1 MSEQRLR
8 TALEDLAAGPVTLLI
23 TGGIGMGKTAA
34 LEAVRRRLRETGRAV
49 VSTPPERES
58 GAAVVVDDAHLLAPA
73 DLRRLADLAAD
84 PDVTVVV
91 AAEPR
96 EHDPDL
102 RRLTAAMERE
112 RARITLAPLASADA
126 ATLAETAGIPLLV
139 EAVAANRPVPVA
151 LVERLRRLPE
161 TDLEALLIAT
171 LSTDLGAADLAG
183 ALGIGAEAGSRLIDR
198 ARATGLAE
206 PSQLPEF
213 RQSVHRAV
221 AQILGAARH
230 HEIES
235 DLLRT
240 QLAAGTLS
248 AELALQLAE
257 HGMRDPG
264 LAEPLR
270 ASASAH
276 PHDHCLRARI
286 LQAAERSGAP
296 EVRPALAE
304 ALALC
309 GRCSAAADVADELL
323 SAADPA
329 DRAAGVR
336 VAAALAAHDGNA
348 AQAAELFGWLGPY
361 PDTPTAAGAV
371 IAHLGCGDA
380 VSARAAL
387 GAEHAGPPT
396 AAARAA
402 RSLAD
407 GLLMTV
413 DGRYPAAAVR
423 LGQAAAADRAAG
435 MAPDS
440 TAALVTLAAVHNG
453 DAPRAR
459 SVIARAVAAGGEPL
473 FSRRHR
479 LLQGW
484 IRMQDGQLGAAAN
497 DADAAATPEA
507 HRRDALWSAALRTAI
522 ARRGGDSGA
531 LQRHWYDGMEALA
544 EYAVDLYSLLPLGEL
559 WMAAARLRQADRMA
573 PFLDQAFGVLASL
586 GDPPAW
592 SLPLH
597 WAGVH
602 AGILGNDPAAVAPHG
617 QALAVA
623 ANDSPFAAALAAGGR
638 TWLRVLAHQV
648 DPEEVIAAARGL
660 SGFGLTSDATRLA
673 GQAALSAGDPKV
685 SALMLQVARDLKV
698 PTTDSGTEAGAAGAA
713 PDPAAPPVGGPAHGP
728 AAALSDREREVAEL
742 LLLGMPYRDIGAQL
756 FISAKTVEHHV
767 ARIRRRLG
775 AQSRSEML
783 SMLRA
788 LLGAGGAART
798 G

>member
-8 TALEDLAAGPVTLLI
+8 TALEDLTAGPVTLLI
-23 TGGIGMGKTAA
+23 TGGIGMGKTTA
-34 LEAVRRRLRETGRAV
+34 LETVRRGLREAGRTV
-49 VSTPPERES
+49 VSAAPPGGES
-58 GAAVVVDDAHLLAPA
+58 DAAVVVDDAHLLSPA
-73 DLRRLADLAAD
+73 ELRRLTDLAAD

-102 RRLTAAMERE
+102 RRLTAVMERE

-126 ATLAETAGIPLLV
+126 VTFAETAGIPLLV
-139 EAVAANRPVPVA
+139 AASTAHRTVPVA
-151 LVERLRRLPE
+151 LAERLRRLPE
-161 TDLEALLIAT
+161 QELEALLVTT
-171 LSTDLGAADLAG
+171 LGTDLGAADLAA
-183 ALGIGAEAGSRLIDR
+183 ALGVATDAAFLLVDR

-206 PSQLPEF
+206 PAQPPEF
-213 RQSVHRAV
+213 RQSVHQAA

-235 DLLRT
+235 ALLRT

-248 AELALQLAE
+248 ADLALQLAE
-257 HGMRDPG
+257 HGLRDAA

-270 ASASAH
+270 WAAAAH

-286 LQAAERSGAP
+286 LQAAHHSGAP
-296 EVRPALAE
+296 DVRPALAE

-309 GRCSAAADVADELL
+309 GRCPEAADLADALL
-323 SAADPA
+323 GAADPA
-329 DRAAGVR
+329 ERAAGVR
-336 VAAALAAHDGNA
+336 VAAALAAHDGNI
-348 AQAAELFGWLGPY
+348 AQAADLFGWLGPY
-361 PDTPTAAGAV
+361 PDTPTAAAAV

-380 VSARAAL
+380 AGARTAL
-387 GAEHAGPPT
+387 AAEHAGPPT

-402 RSLAD
+402 RGLAD
-407 GLLMTV
+407 GLLLTV
-413 DGRYPAAAVR
+413 DGPYPAAAVK
-423 LGQAAAADRAAG
+423 LGQAAAANRAAG
-435 MAPDS
+435 VAPDS
-440 TAALVTLAAVHNG
+440 TAALVTLAALHNG

-459 SVIARAVAAGGEPL
+459 SVITRAVAAGVEPL
-473 FSRRHR
+473 FRRRHR
-479 LLQGW
+479 LLHGW
-484 IRMQDGQLGAAAN
+484 IRMQDGQLSAAAA
-497 DADAAATPEA
+497 DADAATADP
-507 HRRDALWSAALRTAI
+507 HRRDALWAAALRTAV
-522 ARRGGDSGA
+522 ARRGGDAGA
-531 LQRHWYDGMEALA
+531 VQRHWYEGMEALA

-573 PFLDQAFGVLASL
+573 PFLDQAVRVLAAL

-617 QALAVA
+617 QALAA
-623 ANDSPFAAALAAGGR
+623 AAAGSPFAAALAAAGR
-638 TWLRVLAHQV
+638 TWLRVLARRI
-648 DPEEVIAAARGL
+648 DPDEVIAAARGL
-660 SGFGLTSDATRLA
+660 AGFGLSSDATRLA

-685 SALMLQVARDLKV
+685 SALMLQIARDLKV
-698 PTTDSGTEAGAAGAA
+698 SVDDGVPGGSAG
-713 PDPAAPPVGGPAHGP
+713 PAASARGP
-728 AAALSDREREVAEL
+728 AAATLSDREREVAEL

-775 AQSRSEML
+775 AQSRSELL
-783 SMLRA
+783 SMVRA
-788 LLGAGGAART
+788 LLGDGAAGPT